1 MNIELVVFDMA
12 GTTIADNGEIAVAFQ
27 TALKHF
33 SYDVPKEAINTV
45 MGYKKTK
52 AIKMMLNLYEPSAS
66 NTEELIEEIHTV
78 FLNEMIA
85 HYSGL
90 NEIEILPY
98 AEEIFLFLKSK
109 GIKVALDTGFTKQI
123 AEVIIEKL
131 GWLKNNMIDCMVCS
145 DEVPKGRPYPFMIEK
160 IMQQVCVTDS
170 QKVIKVGDTEVDV
183 NEGLNANCL
192 YSIGITTGAFT
203 RQELSIYKP
212 SFIID
217 HLKELEK
224 IICS

>member
-12 GTTIADNGEIAVAFQ
+12 GTTISDNGEIAAAFQ
-27 TALKHF
+27 TALKYF
-33 SYDVPKEAINTV
+33 GYDVPKEAINTV

-52 AIKMMLNLYEPSAS
+52 AIKMMLNLYGPSAS
-66 NTEELIEEIHTV
+66 NTEDLIEEIHTV

-131 GWLKNNMIDCMVCS
+131 GWLKNHTIDCMVCS
-145 DEVPKGRPYPFMIEK
+145 DDVPKGRPYPFMIEK

-183 NEGLNANCL
+183 NEGFNANCL

-203 RQELSIYKP
+203 RQELSIYNP

-217 HLKELEK
+217 HLSELEK